1 MRKLFQIIP
10 IPNDSIQRPL
20 WWFDFVSPKWLAR
33 KVRAHFQLANIIA
46 QKVRVRITL
55 IHSHTVIQT
64 LISTT
69 HTMAPLKRK
78 KSWESLCE
86 AKTNWGHK
94 NYNGK
99 KSRGAWSV
107 RPAQFNSNFPKKN
120 SPASHKKIMKML
132 QSERTSERTHK
143 WSYK

>member
-55 IHSHTVIQT
+55 IHSHTLIQT

-78 KSWESLCE
+78 KVKRVSAKLKQIE
-86 AKTNWGHK
+86 AIKITTVKSHGAHEVRNSIQIFPRKIHPQVIRKLWKCYRANERASEHTNEAISK
-94 NYNGK
+94 
-99 KSRGAWSV
+99 
-107 RPAQFNSNFPKKN
+107 
-120 SPASHKKIMKML
+120 
-132 QSERTSERTHK
+132 
-143 WSYK
+143 

>member
-46 QKVRVRITL
+46 QKVRVRIIL
-55 IHSHTVIQT
+55 IHSHTDAD
-64 LISTT
+64 T
-69 HTMAPLKRK
+69 HKYHPHHAFFEK
-78 KSWESLCE
+78 KESWESLCE

-107 RPAQFNSNFPKKN
+107 RPAQFNSNFPKEN

-132 QSERTSERTHK
+132 QSERTSEHTNEAISK
-143 WSYK
+143 